1 VTQAETKKL
10 QEVSERAI
18 RMEEKQ
24 VSMSEDI
31 QEIKA
36 LLKAQDQ
43 KFARFVEASEKKF
56 ITRLEATAIS
66 VFVGFLVSMVV
77 LFINIKE
84 KL

>member
-1 VTQAETKKL
+1 
-10 QEVSERAI
+10 
-18 RMEEKQ
+18 MEEKQ

-31 QEIKA
+31 QEIKE

-77 LFINIKE
+77 LFINVKE